1 LPQDDAVKIRFISSN
16 EYKIKEVTAIL
27 SPIGVEV
34 VPAAIAFDEVQT
46 NDVRKLVED
55 KLIKAFRAIGKPLFV
70 EHTGLYINYLNGFP
84 AGLTKVFWNNL
95 QADKFAEIVGVLPDP
110 TIIARTVLGY
120 CDGRQFH
127 FFEGEISG
135 RVPKAPVGSRDC
147 QWDCVF
153 IPDGETQTFA
163 ELGVRKNEIS
173 MRRKAL
179 DRFAEFLKRALVK

>member
-1 LPQDDAVKIRFISSN
+1 MKIRFISNN
-16 EYKIKEVTAIL
+16 EYKINEAAAIL
-27 SPIGVEV
+27 SPIGVEI
-34 VPAAIAFDEVQT
+34 VPAPIVIDEVQT
-46 NDVRKLVED
+46 SDVRKLVED

-84 AGLTKVFWNNL
+84 AGLTEVFWSNL

-110 TIIARTVLGY
+110 TLVARTVLGY
-120 CDGRQFH
+120 CDGRKFH
-127 FFEGEISG
+127 FFEGEIAG
-135 RVPKAPVGSRDC
+135 RVPKAPMGSRDS

-163 ELGVRKNEIS
+163 ELGARKNEIS

-179 DRFAEFLKRALVK
+179 DGFAEFLKEALAK